1 MEGTAKTF
9 FSKFKTVYT
18 GENKKQKLLVLLG
31 LAGMVLILLS
41 ELIQPKPK
49 QKETALNDEPVS
61 NEAYIQQMEQRLT
74 LLVQNISGVGK
85 CQVMVTLSQGTEY
98 VYASEGKTT
107 TDRSQ
112 NTEGEGTRKTEQ
124 KDNNE
129 SKIVILDQDGVSRA
143 LIETRIEPEIKGV
156 VVVCEGGNSAV
167 VKERIVE
174 AVTTV
179 LGIKSNQVCVVPKE

>member
-74 LLVQNISGVGK
+74 LLVQNISGAGK